1 MIQNHIKIF
10 QLEKN
15 QVGKKENISIRNKG
29 KNPIQSEIVNWGM
42 AKNKKSKKMYMTAV
56 TKNWLTSKKE
66 KENPIRKIKKYTK

>member
-42 AKNKKSKKMYMTAV
+42 AEKQRIQKKMHKSTV
-56 TKNWLTSKKE
+56 
-66 KENPIRKIKKYTK
+66 PIKKRKAFKIGIIPN

>member
-1 MIQNHIKIF
+1 MWFFFFTVIMIQNRIKIF

-42 AKNKKSKKMYMTAV
+42 AEKQEVKKNV
-56 TKNWLTSKKE
+56 
-66 KENPIRKIKKYTK
+66 